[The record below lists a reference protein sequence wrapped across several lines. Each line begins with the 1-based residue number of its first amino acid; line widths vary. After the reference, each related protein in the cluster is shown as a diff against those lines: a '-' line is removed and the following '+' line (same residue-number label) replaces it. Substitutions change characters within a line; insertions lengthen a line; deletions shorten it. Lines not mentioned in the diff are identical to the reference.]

1 MQKAEF
7 RRADIAAASG
17 DKAQEVEGYAA
28 VFNAP
33 TLLYTVD
40 GISIYEVIDAGA
52 FDGADMADVVLRYNH
67 MENFT
72 ILARTSNDTLHLAI
86 DDKGLKVTAA
96 LAATTQGKDIYE
108 LICRKDIAK
117 MSYGFIVD
125 QEYCEKVSEMKYVRH
140 ISKIARVVDVSV
152 VDIPAYDDTS
162 IDIARRSMA
171 AFMEE
176 ILTARKEHLRLKS
189 KM

>member
-1 MQKAEF
+1 
-7 RRADIAAASG
+7 
-17 DKAQEVEGYAA
+17 
-28 VFNAP
+28 
-33 TLLYTVD
+33 
-40 GISIYEVIDAGA
+40 
-52 FDGADMADVVLRYNH
+52 MADVVLRYNH

-96 LAATTQGKDIYE
+96 LAETTQGKDIYE
-108 LICRKDIAK
+108 LIRRKDIAK

-125 QEYCEKVSEMKYVRH
+125 QEYIEKVSEMKYVRH

-152 VDIPAYDDTS
+152 VDVPACDDTS